1 MKFKFKYTNR
11 IVGAFML
18 VALGLL
24 IGSLILITIQQ
35 KVFVKKY
42 VFKARFMDAE
52 GLSTSTPIRFKG
64 YEIGR
69 ITQFRLNEENKID
82 ADFSVVE
89 EYRTKIVENSALNK
103 AKNPISGTST
113 IELLQGPDPLKI
125 LPEGGLIP
133 SIDIPEGRRLV
144 DEGLVVKTGDVI
156 SSMLLNTD
164 RLLENLNRDNN
175 EKAGALFRALVNL
188 ADASE
193 KLDKTMDQ
201 ITLTFDKFNRDGNSQ
216 DGAIFRA
223 LNNLADL
230 TEQLQTTTALV
241 NKSLIKSDT
250 LMSAYS
256 NPNNLAIRMVDPKG
270 NNFIKPLQETLKNL
284 NNSLNEM
291 GKLLVF
297 LNEQQPELT
306 GVISEGKSTLNS
318 AQKTLEGINNNP
330 LIRGGITPESEKEI
344 QGSKIRPKH
353 TK

>member
-11 IVGAFML
+11 IVGVFML

-24 IGSLILITIQQ
+24 VGSLILITIQQ

-42 VFKARFMDAE
+42 VFKARFLDAE

-69 ITQFRLNEENKID
+69 ITQFRLNEENTID

-103 AKNPISGTST
+103 AKNPISGAST
-113 IELLQGPDPLKI
+113 IELLQGPDPQKI

-133 SIDIPEGRRLV
+133 SIEIPEGRRLL
-144 DEGLVVKTGDVI
+144 DEGLVTKTGDVI
-156 SSMLLNTD
+156 SSMLVNID
-164 RLLENLNRDNN
+164 LLLYNLNRDNN

-193 KLDKTMDQ
+193 KLDRTIEQ
-201 ITLTFDKFNRDGNSQ
+201 ITLTFDRLNKDNNPQ
-216 DGAIFRA
+216 DGSVFRT
-223 LNNLADL
+223 LTNVADL
-230 TEQLQTTTALV
+230 TEQLKTTTTLINRTLV
-241 NKSLIKSDT
+241 KTDT
-250 LMSAYS
+250 VLTAYS
-256 NPNNLAIRMVDPKG
+256 NPDGLVVKLVDPKG
-270 NNFIKPLQETLKNL
+270 ENFIKPINETLNNL
-284 NNSLNEM
+284 NNSITEL
-291 GKLLVF
+291 GKLLAY
-297 LNEQQPELT
+297 LNDQQPELT
-306 GVISEGKSTLNS
+306 GVIDEGKATLST

-330 LIRGGITPESEKEI
+330 LIRGGIRWENEKEI

>member
-1 MKFKFKYTNR
+1 MKFKFKYTNK
-11 IVGAFML
+11 IVGVFML

-42 VFKARFMDAE
+42 VFKARFLDAE

-69 ITQFRLNEENKID
+69 ITQFRLNEENTID
-82 ADFSVVE
+82 ADFTVVE

-103 AKNPISGTST
+103 AKNPISGAST
-113 IELLQGPDPLKI
+113 IELLQGPDPQKI

-133 SIDIPEGRRLV
+133 SIEIPEGRRLV
-144 DEGLVVKTGDVI
+144 DEGLVIKTGDVI
-156 SSMLLNTD
+156 SSMLVNTD

-175 EKAGALFRALVNL
+175 EKSGALFRALVNL

-201 ITLTFDKFNRDGNSQ
+201 ISVTFDKFNRDGNPQ

-223 LNNLADL
+223 LKNMADL
-230 TEQLQTTTALV
+230 TEQLQTTTALI

-250 LMSAYS
+250 LMSAYA
-256 NPNNLAIRMVDPKG
+256 NPNGLVVKLADPKG
-270 NNFIKPLQETLKNL
+270 ENFIKPINETLKNL
-284 NNSLNEM
+284 NYSLTEM
-291 GKLLVF
+291 GKMLVF
-297 LNEQQPELT
+297 LNEQQPELS
-306 GVISEGKSTLNS
+306 GVISEGKQTLST

-330 LIRGGITPESEKEI
+330 LIRGGIQSESEKEI
-344 QGSKIRPKH
+344 QGSKLRPKH